1 MTRRLLTA
9 LVAGLFLLGFG
20 LAATGTAAAHS
31 APTGSVPE
39 DGATVEVGPARAS
52 ITFNE
57 ALQPNY
63 PSLTVVGP
71 DGNLWSKGE
80 PTVEGNTVSVPV
92 GELGPAG
99 VYTVAY
105 RVTSADGHPVS
116 GKRQFTLSKAGN
128 GVPGPKPGAKNGNS
142 DEEESGGVP
151 LWVFIVGAVV
161 LFGGG
166 LAFALF
172 GGRSRKTRQ

>member
-1 MTRRLLTA
+1 MSRRLLAALAAGLA
-9 LVAGLFLLGFG
+9 LVGGG
-20 LAATGTAAAHS
+20 LAAAGPAAAHS
-31 APTGSVPE
+31 APVSSVPE
-39 DGATVEVGPARAS
+39 DGASVATGPAQVS

-57 ALQPNY
+57 ELQTNF

-80 PTVEGNTVSVPV
+80 PVVTGRSVAVQV
-92 GELGPAG
+92 GDLGPAG
-99 VYTVAY
+99 QYTVAY

-116 GKRQFTLSKAGN
+116 GKRAFTLTTPGN
-128 GVPGPKPGAKNGNS
+128 GTPGPRPDAKA
-142 DEEESGGVP
+142 SGEGDDDGVP
-151 LWVFIVGAVV
+151 LWVFIVGGVV

-172 GGRSRKTRQ
+172 GGRGRTKS